1 MQHKDAHGARLDTE
15 ACLAVAKKIYK
26 KTSAVWKSSLLTLS
40 RAETESLLQKEPLF
54 CNVEYFYG
62 RARIYLSKFILMHKI
77 YKWGVC
83 WDMQHAPEDY
93 IKMEYNDLK
102 KALSKSP
109 KVTRTVKTNKSPV
122 LLNPEFGY
130 TADNYKNIPRDVI
143 QKRIH
148 LLNNSA
154 EFLERI
160 NNILIEQH
168 EERPDRT
175 QKEDLQPEETLYG
188 GGFAS
193 IEDNQL
199 MQKFHNSGWVEKVK
213 LIDKFS
219 DDRFSLFASRIIYE
233 ESPEVLP
240 DSIKNKVKK
249 NIAERIF
256 STEKKPWTTISE
268 FYKSIDD
275 MRNKNENDEKILKKL
290 DEYNDFV
297 MDIEKKYESFK

>member
-1 MQHKDAHGARLDTE
+1 M
-15 ACLAVAKKIYK
+15 CCI
-26 KTSAVWKSSLLTLS
+26 KS
-40 RAETESLLQKEPLF
+40 
-54 CNVEYFYG
+54 
-62 RARIYLSKFILMHKI
+62 
-77 YKWGVC
+77 
-83 WDMQHAPEDY
+83 
-93 IKMEYNDLK
+93 
-102 KALSKSP
+102 
-109 KVTRTVKTNKSPV
+109 
-122 LLNPEFGY
+122 
-130 TADNYKNIPRDVI
+130 DNR
-143 QKRIH
+143 
-148 LLNNSA
+148 
-154 EFLERI
+154 
-160 NNILIEQH
+160 
-168 EERPDRT
+168 
-175 QKEDLQPEETLYG
+175 KEDLQPEETLYG

-219 DDRFSLFASRIIYE
+219 DDRFSFFASRIIYE